1 MNKAEILASLDRR
14 REELLDAIDGLSE
27 EDLLESGVVGEWSV
41 KDLLAHIS
49 AWEAELIKLLWQV
62 QQGQKPSSAHFS
74 NKSVDELNAIWHQE
88 SFSRPLDRVMADFQA
103 VRRQTAR
110 RVEVFSDNEL
120 NDNKLYPWLKGQ
132 PLWEWVAGDSYEHEA
147 EHTAQILEWRARRE

>member
-1 MNKAEILASLDRR
+1 MNKAEILAALKKR
-14 REELLDAIDGLSE
+14 REELLNAIEDLSQE
-27 EDLLESGVVGEWSV
+27 ALLESGVVGEWSV

-62 QQGQKPSSAHFS
+62 QQGQRPSSAHFS

-88 SFSRPLDRVMADFQA
+88 SLSRPLDRVMADFQA

-110 RVEVFSDNEL
+110 RVEAFSDKDL
-120 NDNKLYPWLKGQ
+120 NDSKLYSWLKDQ

-147 EHTAQILEWRARRE
+147 EHTAQILEWRARLE